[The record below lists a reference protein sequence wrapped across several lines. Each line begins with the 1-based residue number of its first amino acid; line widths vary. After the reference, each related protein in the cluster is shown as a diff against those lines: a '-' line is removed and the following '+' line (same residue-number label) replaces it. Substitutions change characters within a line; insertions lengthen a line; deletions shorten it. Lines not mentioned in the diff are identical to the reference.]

1 MTQQSKR
8 DERLRSPI
16 VVVLGHVDHG
26 KCLHPD
32 ERVLLADG
40 RYVRIKNLFTE
51 DAPATDHGDGYESIE
66 RAIDVITVGPDGRL
80 VRGRTSRVWRVEYRG
95 YLYEIVLAD
104 GSSVKVTPEHPF
116 LTLDGWVRAD
126 QLSAG
131 DAVAVPASLPL
142 TSSISKFLDTVMKHP
157 SMSEFHGFLRG
168 KGRRFWRN
176 VFRLLGKAV
185 VRKSMVRM
193 PWRAVVDSVLFNDY
207 IGSRLVLGIDGC
219 MFHNVLTNLLTMRSG
234 NSSLVPDV
242 VFYAP
247 NDLVSSFLSGYAE
260 DNASRVL
267 TVPELV
273 LHAPDREGAEELKLL
288 LTRIGVRSKIV
299 RSLRDYLV
307 VIDDYENIWRFT
319 KLTGYNDKALLEAAK
334 SLEQDSSDDG
344 YLMRVG
350 DLYLVEVVK
359 VRRIPYK
366 GYLYDLSVP
375 PTHAFIANGMV
386 VHNTTLL
393 DKIRGTAVV
402 KKEPGE
408 MTQHVGASMIPA
420 SVIEKIIEPLKQ
432 MFPIKLK
439 IPGLLFIDTPGH
451 EAFSNLRRRGG
462 SIADFAIL
470 VVDVMEGVERQ
481 TIESIQILM
490 SRKVPFVVAANKID
504 RIYGWKIHPDR
515 PFLESIKAQSP
526 RVVEELERRVY
537 TIAGQLSN
545 LGIPAERFD
554 RIRDFR
560 KAIAIVPVSAKTGE
574 GIPELLAVLAGLTQK
589 YLTKRI
595 MFTGGP
601 AKGVVLE
608 VKEITGLG
616 TCIDTVIYDGILRRG
631 DTIVVGGTEEPIVT
645 KVRAL
650 LMPKP
655 LEEMR
660 VVGESAFK
668 NVDEVVAAAG
678 VRISAPGLDNALAG
692 APLYAVEDESRLDEV
707 VKKVSEEVTQ
717 VRFTKDIKGVVV
729 KADTL
734 GTLEALVSMLESKG
748 VPVRV
753 ADVGPLTKR
762 EVIEASIVARENR
775 YLGVILL
782 FNVKPLPDAEELARK
797 EGVKIIEDSIIYR
810 LIESYEKWVQ
820 EEKSK
825 ELYYELQ
832 KTVFPAKF
840 QVLPGYVFRRRDPA
854 VVGIRVLTGVI
865 RPGYPI
871 MRDDGRPLGK
881 IYQIQ
886 HKGKSIPEAKAGAEV
901 AISIVG
907 NVLVGRHFDEGDI
920 LYTDPS
926 EEDLKKVI
934 TKFRNQLTKDMLP
947 LIREIIKIKQRRE
960 KRFGLPI
967 ILKLRELEKSLK

>member
-1 MTQQSKR
+1 MSQ
-8 DERLRSPI
+8 ERVRSPI

-32 ERVLLADG
+32 ERVVLGNGAA
-40 RYVRIKNLFTE
+40 VRIGSLFKE
-51 DAPATDHGDGYESIE
+51 FGDVRSDEDGYEW
-66 RAIDVITVGPDGRL
+66 IDEEIPVLTIDGE
-80 VRGRTSRVWRVEYRG
+80 GRIVKGKATKVWRVRHRG
-95 YLYEIVLAD
+95 PLYTVRLKD
-104 GSSVKVTPEHPF
+104 GGVIRVTPEHPF
-116 LTLDGWVRAD
+116 LTIDGWVKAED
-126 QLSAG
+126 LTPGSL
-131 DAVAVPASLPL
+131 VAVPSTLP
-142 TSSISKFLDTVMKHP
+142 IGVKF
-157 SMSEFHGFLRG
+157 SEFLHILDRNYLILRVG
-168 KGRRFWRN
+168 EAVSLRDRRFWRA
-176 VFRLLGKAV
+176 FFYMLG
-185 VRKSMVRM
+185 
-193 PWRAVVDSVLFNDY
+193 RAVAFKGLGMKPPATGVDALDLNAEESSILLKVGAERL
-207 IGSRLVLGIDGC
+207 SRLYKDFMISGIEGAIPGRMKQD
-219 MFHNVLTNLLTMRSG
+219 
-234 NSSLVPDV
+234 SLVPEAV
-242 VFYAP
+242 MVAP
-247 NDLVSSFLSGYAE
+247 QDLIKHFLEGYSVEAAVENSSIPEITLLS
-260 DNASRVL
+260 NS
-267 TVPELV
+267 
-273 LHAPDREGAEELKLL
+273 REGAEELRTLLRRLGIVSVVEKVPLGWGATVKGVKEVRKLSRRLGREYLLSKDVDLSEDPEQVYHMKIGNLL
-288 LTRIGVRSKIV
+288 LTEVEEVSKTQY
-299 RSLRDYLV
+299 R
-307 VIDDYENIWRFT
+307 
-319 KLTGYNDKALLEAAK
+319 
-334 SLEQDSSDDG
+334 
-344 YLMRVG
+344 
-350 DLYLVEVVK
+350 
-359 VRRIPYK
+359 

-375 PTHAFIANGMV
+375 PTHAFIANGIV

-402 KKEPGE
+402 RKEPGE

-420 SVIEKIIEPLKQ
+420 SVIEKIIQPLKQ
-432 MFPIKLK
+432 LFPIKLT

-470 VVDVMEGVERQ
+470 VIDVMEGIEKQ
-481 TIESIQILM
+481 TIESINILL
-490 SRKVPFVVAANKID
+490 SRKVPFVIAANKID
-504 RIYGWKIHPDR
+504 RIYGWKPQPDT
-515 PFLESIKAQSP
+515 PFLESIKRQEP

-537 TIAGQLSN
+537 TIAGQLAGLN
-545 LGIPAERFD
+545 IPAERFD

-574 GIPELLAVLAGLTQK
+574 GIAELLAVLAGLTQK

-595 MFTGGP
+595 LFTAGP

-616 TCIDTVIYDGILRRG
+616 TCIDTVIYDGILRKG
-631 DTIVVGGTEEPIVT
+631 NTIVVGGVKEPIVT

-678 VRISAPGLDNALAG
+678 VRISAPGLDDALAG
-692 APLYAVEDESRLDEV
+692 APLYAVEDKASVDEV

-717 VRFTKDIKGVVV
+717 VRFSKDITGVVV

-734 GTLEALVSMLESKG
+734 GTLEALVSMLESRG
-748 VPVRV
+748 VPVRL

-762 EVIEASIVARENR
+762 EVLEASIVAKQNR
-775 YLGVILL
+775 YFGVILL

-797 EGVKIIEDSIIYR
+797 ENVKVFSDSIIYR
-810 LIESYEKWVQ
+810 LIESYEKWVK

-832 KTVFPAKF
+832 ATVFPAKIH
-840 QVLPGYVFRRRDPA
+840 VLPGYVFRRKDPA
-854 VVGIRVLTGVI
+854 VVGVRVLSGVI
-865 RPGYPI
+865 RPGYPL

-886 HKGKSIPEAKAGAEV
+886 HKGKSVSEAKAGAEV

-920 LYTDPS
+920 LYTDPT
-926 EEDLKKVI
+926 EADLEKVL
-934 TKFRNQLTKDMLP
+934 TKFRDMVDEEMIE
-947 LIREIIKIKQRRE
+947 LIRELIKVKQKRE
-960 KRFGLPI
+960 KRFGLPVI
-967 ILKLRELEKSLK
+967 MLLKKMGKRK

>member
-1 MTQQSKR
+1 MSQ
-8 DERLRSPI
+8 ERVRSPI

-32 ERVLLADG
+32 ERVVLGNGAA
-40 RYVRIKNLFTE
+40 VRISSLFKE
-51 DAPATDHGDGYESIE
+51 FGDVQSDEDGYEW
-66 RAIDVITVGPDGRL
+66 IDEEIPVLTIDEEGRI
-80 VRGRTSRVWRVEYRG
+80 VKGKATKVWRIRHRG
-95 YLYEIVLAD
+95 PLYTVRLKD
-104 GSSVKVTPEHPF
+104 GGVIRVTPEHPF
-116 LTLDGWVRAD
+116 LTIEGWVKAEN
-126 QLSAG
+126 LTPGSL
-131 DAVAVPASLPL
+131 VAVPSTLP
-142 TSSISKFLDTVMKHP
+142 IGVKF
-157 SMSEFHGFLRG
+157 SEFLHILDRDYLILRVG
-168 KGRRFWRN
+168 EATSLRDRRFWRA
-176 VFRLLGKAV
+176 FFYMLG
-185 VRKSMVRM
+185 
-193 PWRAVVDSVLFNDY
+193 RAVAFKGLGMKPPATGVDALDLNAEESSILLKVGAERL
-207 IGSRLVLGIDGC
+207 SRLYKDFMISGIEGAIPGRRRQD
-219 MFHNVLTNLLTMRSG
+219 
-234 NSSLVPDV
+234 SLVPEAV
-242 VFYAP
+242 MVAP
-247 NDLVSSFLSGYAE
+247 QDLIKYFLEGYSVEAAVENSSIPEITLLS
-260 DNASRVL
+260 NS
-267 TVPELV
+267 
-273 LHAPDREGAEELKLL
+273 REGAEELRTLLRRLGIVSVVENVPLGWGATVRGVKEVRKLSRRLGREYLLSKDVDLSEDPEQVYHMKIGNLL
-288 LTRIGVRSKIV
+288 LTEVEEVSKTQY
-299 RSLRDYLV
+299 R
-307 VIDDYENIWRFT
+307 
-319 KLTGYNDKALLEAAK
+319 
-334 SLEQDSSDDG
+334 
-344 YLMRVG
+344 
-350 DLYLVEVVK
+350 
-359 VRRIPYK
+359 

-375 PTHAFIANGMV
+375 PTHAFIANGIV

-402 KKEPGE
+402 RKEPGE

-420 SVIEKIIEPLKQ
+420 SVIEKIIQPLKQ
-432 MFPIKLK
+432 LFPIKLT

-470 VVDVMEGVERQ
+470 VIDVMEGIEKQ
-481 TIESIQILM
+481 TIESINILL
-490 SRKVPFVVAANKID
+490 SRKVPFVIAANKID
-504 RIYGWKIHPDR
+504 RIYGWKPQPDT
-515 PFLESIKAQSP
+515 PFLESIKRQEP

-537 TIAGQLSN
+537 TIAGQLAGLN
-545 LGIPAERFD
+545 IPAERFD

-574 GIPELLAVLAGLTQK
+574 GIAELLAVLAGLTQK

-595 MFTGGP
+595 LFTAGP

-616 TCIDTVIYDGILRRG
+616 TCIDTVIYDGILRKG
-631 DTIVVGGTEEPIVT
+631 NTIVVGGVKEPIVT

-678 VRISAPGLDNALAG
+678 VRISAPGLDDALAG
-692 APLYAVEDESRLDEV
+692 APLYAVEDKASVEEV

-717 VRFTKDIKGVVV
+717 VRFSKDITGVVV

-734 GTLEALVSMLESKG
+734 GTLEALVSMLESRG
-748 VPVRV
+748 VPVRL

-762 EVIEASIVARENR
+762 EVLEASIVAKQNR

-797 EGVKIIEDSIIYR
+797 ENVKVFSDSIIYR
-810 LIESYEKWVQ
+810 LIESYEKWVK

-832 KTVFPAKF
+832 ATVFPAKIH
-840 QVLPGYVFRRRDPA
+840 VLPGYVFRRKDPA
-854 VVGIRVLTGVI
+854 VVGVRVLSGVI
-865 RPGYPI
+865 RPGYPL

-886 HKGKSIPEAKAGAEV
+886 HKGKSVSEAKAGAEV

-920 LYTDPS
+920 LYTDPT
-926 EEDLKKVI
+926 EADLEKVL
-934 TKFRNQLTKDMLP
+934 TKFRDMVDEEMIE
-947 LIREIIKIKQRRE
+947 LIRELIKVKQKRE
-960 KRFGLPI
+960 KRFGLPVI
-967 ILKLRELEKSLK
+967 MLLKKMGKRK

>member
-1 MTQQSKR
+1 MSQ
-8 DERLRSPI
+8 ERVRSPI

-32 ERVLLADG
+32 ERVVLGNGAA
-40 RYVRIKNLFTE
+40 VRIGSLFKE
-51 DAPATDHGDGYESIE
+51 FGDVRSDEDGYEW
-66 RAIDVITVGPDGRL
+66 IDEEIPVLTIDGE
-80 VRGRTSRVWRVEYRG
+80 GRIVKGKATKVWRVRHRG
-95 YLYEIVLAD
+95 PLYTVRLKD
-104 GSSVKVTPEHPF
+104 GGVVRVTPEHPF
-116 LTLDGWVRAD
+116 LTIDGWVKAED
-126 QLSAG
+126 LTPGSL
-131 DAVAVPASLPL
+131 VAVPSTLP
-142 TSSISKFLDTVMKHP
+142 IGVKF
-157 SMSEFHGFLRG
+157 SEFLHILDRNYLILRVG
-168 KGRRFWRN
+168 EATSLRDRRFWRA
-176 VFRLLGKAV
+176 FFYMLG
-185 VRKSMVRM
+185 
-193 PWRAVVDSVLFNDY
+193 RAVAFKGLGMKPPATGVDALDLNAEESSILLKVGAERL
-207 IGSRLVLGIDGC
+207 SRLYKDFMISGIEGAIPGRRKQD
-219 MFHNVLTNLLTMRSG
+219 
-234 NSSLVPDV
+234 SLVPEAV
-242 VFYAP
+242 MVAP
-247 NDLVSSFLSGYAE
+247 QDLIKHFLEGYSVEAAVENSSIPEITLLS
-260 DNASRVL
+260 NS
-267 TVPELV
+267 
-273 LHAPDREGAEELKLL
+273 REGAEELRTLLRRLGIVSVVEKVPLGWGATVKGVKEVRKLSRRLGREYL
-288 LTRIGVRSKIV
+288 LSKDVDLSEDPEQIYHMKIGNLLFTEVEEVSKTQY
-299 RSLRDYLV
+299 R
-307 VIDDYENIWRFT
+307 
-319 KLTGYNDKALLEAAK
+319 
-334 SLEQDSSDDG
+334 
-344 YLMRVG
+344 
-350 DLYLVEVVK
+350 
-359 VRRIPYK
+359 

-375 PTHAFIANGMV
+375 PTHAFIANGIV

-402 KKEPGE
+402 RKEPGE

-420 SVIEKIIEPLKQ
+420 SVIEKIIQPLKQ
-432 MFPIKLK
+432 LFPIKLT

-470 VVDVMEGVERQ
+470 VIDVMEGIEKQ
-481 TIESIQILM
+481 TIESINILL
-490 SRKVPFVVAANKID
+490 SRKVPFVIAANKID
-504 RIYGWKIHPDR
+504 RIYGWKPQPDT
-515 PFLESIKAQSP
+515 PFLESIKRQEP

-537 TIAGQLSN
+537 TIAGQLAGLN
-545 LGIPAERFD
+545 IPAERFD

-574 GIPELLAVLAGLTQK
+574 GIAELLAVLAGLTQK

-595 MFTGGP
+595 LFTAGP

-616 TCIDTVIYDGILRRG
+616 TCIDTVIYDGILRKG
-631 DTIVVGGTEEPIVT
+631 DTIVVGGVKEPIVT

-678 VRISAPGLDNALAG
+678 VRISAPGLDDALAG
-692 APLYAVEDESRLDEV
+692 APLYAVEDKASVDEV

-717 VRFTKDIKGVVV
+717 VRFSKDITGVVV

-734 GTLEALVSMLESKG
+734 GTLEALVSMLESRG
-748 VPVRV
+748 VPVRL

-762 EVIEASIVARENR
+762 EVLEASIVAKQNR
-775 YLGVILL
+775 YFGVILL

-797 EGVKIIEDSIIYR
+797 ENVKVFSDSIIYR
-810 LIESYEKWVQ
+810 LIESYEKWVK

-832 KTVFPAKF
+832 ATVFPAKIH
-840 QVLPGYVFRRRDPA
+840 VLPGYVFRRKDPA
-854 VVGIRVLTGVI
+854 VVGVRVLSGVI
-865 RPGYPI
+865 RPGYPL

-886 HKGKSIPEAKAGAEV
+886 HKGKSVSEAKAGAEV

-920 LYTDPS
+920 LYTDPT
-926 EEDLKKVI
+926 EADLEKVL
-934 TKFRNQLTKDMLP
+934 TKFRDMVDEEMIE
-947 LIREIIKIKQRRE
+947 LIRELIKVKQKRE
-960 KRFGLPI
+960 KRFGLPVI
-967 ILKLRELEKSLK
+967 MLLKKMGKRK

>member
-8 DERLRSPI
+8 EERLRSPI

-40 RYVRIKNLFTE
+40 RLVRIKHLFPVET
-51 DAPATDHGDGYESIE
+51 PATDHGDGYESIHHT
-66 RAIDVITVGPDGRL
+66 IDVVTVGPDGSL
-80 VRGRTSRVWRVEYRG
+80 IRGKTSRVWRVKFTG
-95 YLYEIVLAD
+95 YLYEVVLAD
-104 GSSVKVTPEHPF
+104 GSTVRVTPEHPF
-116 LTLDGWVRAD
+116 LTLDGWLRAD
-126 QLSAG
+126 QLSVG
-131 DAVAVPASLPL
+131 DAVAIPARVPQTPSFRRFLKTVTEYPIIALYQGLL
-142 TSSISKFLDTVMKHP
+142 TKSS
-157 SMSEFHGFLRG
+157 
-168 KGRRFWRN
+168 RRFWKTTL
-176 VFRLLGKAV
+176 RLLGKAV
-185 VRKSMVRM
+185 AKGGVMGLGDEVIGEIIEGDYL
-193 PWRAVVDSVLFNDY
+193 AASVLMET
-207 IGSRLVLGIDGC
+207 SLSVLQG
-219 MFHNVLTNLLTMRSG
+219 VLKGMLSVK
-234 NSSLVPDV
+234 SSDLSSVPEA
-242 VFYAP
+242 VFLAP
-247 NDLVSSFLSGYAE
+247 NDLVLSFLAGYAE
-260 DNASRVL
+260 EAAVSIPS
-267 TVPELV
+267 VPELV
-273 LHAPDREGAEELKLL
+273 LPAWSREGAEELKIL
-288 LTRIGVRSKIV
+288 LTRAGIRSKIV
-299 RSLRDYLV
+299 SSSEGYSV
-307 VIDDYENIWRFT
+307 VMDDYENISRFVKMT
-319 KLTGYNDKALLEAAK
+319 NYPGRELLRAAK
-334 SLEQDSSDDG
+334 LLNRDSSDDG
-344 YLMRVG
+344 YLMRIR
-350 DLYLVEVVK
+350 DLYFVEVVRIEK
-359 VRRIPYK
+359 IPYD

-375 PTHAFIANGMV
+375 PTHAFIANGVV

-402 KKEPGE
+402 RKEPGE

-504 RIYGWKIHPDR
+504 RIYGWRVQPDR

-631 DTIVVGGTEEPIVT
+631 DAIVVGGTEEPIVT

-717 VRFTKDIKGVVV
+717 VRFTRDIKGVVV

-734 GTLEALVSMLESKG
+734 GTLEALVSVLESKG

-797 EGVKIIEDSIIYR
+797 EGVKIFEDSIIYR

-832 KTVFPAKF
+832 RTVFPAKF
-840 QVLPGYVFRRRDPA
+840 HVLPGYVFRRRDPA

-907 NVLVGRHFDEGDI
+907 NVLVGRHFDEGDV

-934 TKFRNQLTKDMLP
+934 TKFRDQLTKDMLP

-967 ILKLRELEKSLK
+967 ILKLRELEKTLK